1 MSYEGEL
8 LTQSPASM
16 YDFSRTYAVLVSG
29 ARFNPYGHMLLNTGG
44 SGGRYFHVSDLRGQ
58 PRTMTEMQFQ
68 RYLASNNKTII
79 SVIRV
84 HIPRPAD
91 AQIKLEEILSDNWTW
106 GGIVNN
112 CETMVE
118 EIVMA
123 GGGRKLRSG
132 VLPLPMEATDK
143 CEGW

>member
-1 MSYEGEL
+1 MNYEGEI
-8 LTQSPASM
+8 LTQCPAGM

-29 ARFNPYGHMLLNTGG
+29 ARLNPYGHMLLNTGG
-44 SGGRYFHVSDLRGQ
+44 PGGRYFHVSDVFGR
-58 PRTMTEMQFQ
+58 PRTMTETEFQ
-68 RYLASNNKTII
+68 RYLASNKKTIV

-84 HIPRPAD
+84 AVSRPRD
-91 AQIKLEEILSDNWTW
+91 SQIKLEQLLSSNWAW
-106 GGIVNN
+106 GAIMHN

-118 EIVMA
+118 EIVVA

-132 VLPLPMEATDK
+132 SLPLPMQATNK

>member
-8 LTQSPASM
+8 LTMCPAGM
-16 YDFSRTYAVLVSG
+16 FDFSRTYAVLVTG

-44 SGGRYFHVSDLRGQ
+44 RGGRYFHVSDVFGQ
-58 PRTMTEMQFQ
+58 PRTMNEEQFQ
-68 RYLASNNKTII
+68 RYLRGSGKTII

-84 HIPRPAD
+84 AIPRPRDSQA
-91 AQIKLEEILSDNWTW
+91 KLEQILANDWAW
-106 GGIVNN
+106 GAIVHN

-118 EIVMA
+118 DVVVA
-123 GGGRKLRSG
+123 GGGRKLRTG
-132 VLPLPMEATDK
+132 ALPLPMQATNK

>member
-8 LTQSPASM
+8 MTQCPVGM
-16 YDFSRTYAVLVSG
+16 YNFSRAYAVLVSG

-44 SGGRYFHVSDLRGQ
+44 RGGRYFHVSDLFGQ
-58 PRTMTEMQFQ
+58 PRTMTEKQFQ
-68 RYLASNNKTII
+68 DYLASNDKTIV

-84 HIPRPAD
+84 TIPRPRD
-91 AQIKLEEILSDNWTW
+91 SQIKLEQILSSSWAW
-106 GGIVNN
+106 GAIMHN

-118 EIVMA
+118 DIVMA
-123 GGGRKLRSG
+123 GGGRKLRTGS
-132 VLPLPMEATDK
+132 LPLPMEATNK

>member
-8 LTQSPASM
+8 LTFCPSGM

-44 SGGRYFHVSDLRGQ
+44 PGGRYFHVSDLHGY
-58 PRTMTEMQFQ
+58 PRTMNEEQFQ
-68 RYLASNNKTII
+68 LYLSSNGKTIV

-84 HIPRPAD
+84 SIPRPRD
-91 AQIKLEEILSDNWTW
+91 AQVKLEQVLSSKWPW
-106 GGIVNN
+106 GAVVHN

-118 EIVMA
+118 DIVMA
-123 GGGRKLRSG
+123 GGGRKLRTGS
-132 VLPLPMEATDK
+132 LPLPMQATNM